1 MIVLN
6 NLVSTSQRTEQE
18 KNKQILMKDNR
29 QKTVHSF
36 FIRTILKEQWDL
48 LENKNKI
55 RTIKT
60 KSIQKTFYLGLKNRN
75 VL

>member
-6 NLVSTSQRTEQE
+6 NLVNTSQRTEQE

-29 QKTVHSF
+29 QKTVQSF

-60 KSIQKTFYLGLKNRN
+60 KSIQKTFYLGLENRN